1 MPFVCMYISAIISE
15 CQRFFNF
22 LPIKLRLTIR
32 TAKFLQA
39 FAASENQ
46 LCFLFKRLATQRLN
60 DILANYSVDSLFQLT
75 NAVRVQLLGA
85 LSLRL
90 YIDLPNEFMYIG
102 AFVSFVVCFA
112 CLVLSVLTK

>member
-1 MPFVCMYISAIISE
+1 MQPTDQSTMKPITWKTWNYCIQLSRTGSSAIISE

-85 LSLRL
+85 
-90 YIDLPNEFMYIG
+90 P
-102 AFVSFVVCFA
+102 
-112 CLVLSVLTK
+112 